1 MELGLAG
8 RSVLVMASSK
18 GLGRAVARSFCAEG
32 ARVMISSREEES
44 LRNTADLLRRETGAE
59 VNYCVCDVTKPE
71 QIRALV
77 DRTVDLYGGVDVL
90 VNNAG
95 GPPAGSFQSLDDEA
109 WEHAFQLNLLSYVRA
124 IRAVL
129 PHMQSK
135 KGGHIVNIASSS
147 VKEPI
152 DGLILSNT
160 FRSGV
165 VGLAKTLSRELAA
178 DGVLI
183 NTVGPGKIDTGRV
196 ADLDLQMS
204 EELGLSYEQ
213 IRSRAEAQIP
223 LGRYGTPEEFARLI
237 VFLCSPANTYV
248 TGQVILVDGGAT
260 KAL

>member
-1 MELGLAG
+1 
-8 RSVLVMASSK
+8 
-18 GLGRAVARSFCAEG
+18 
-32 ARVMISSREEES
+32 
-44 LRNTADLLRRETGAE
+44 
-59 VNYCVCDVTKPE
+59 
-71 QIRALV
+71 
-77 DRTVDLYGGVDVL
+77 
-90 VNNAG
+90 
-95 GPPAGSFQSLDDEA
+95 
-109 WEHAFQLNLLSYVRA
+109 
-124 IRAVL
+124 
-129 PHMQSK
+129 MQSK